1 MRTSSGRSTSSRLAV
16 SAAAILTALI
26 SVSAA
31 VQDGPPAEA
40 PLPSP
45 EPFLKESRARLQT
58 DAARRFGYSFR
69 ETQQRTSIDGNGRR
83 REEPATILE
92 SYPGL
97 PGEERWERVVQRKG
111 TQVPEAE
118 LKERDDERRRKA
130 ERYARKLTQES
141 AADRAKAARRAD
153 QDRRER
159 AVLVDDVFVVYA
171 VDMVGRER
179 IEGHDTIAFTLTPRP
194 QAKPRTRDGRMMKSF
209 RGRAWVSE
217 TDFELA
223 RLDVEAIETVSIG
236 LGLLARV
243 HKGTSLSFTRRK
255 VNGEAWLPARVQYEV
270 SARFLLLKR
279 FREGGVSEFS
289 DYRKFTVDTAADIQT
304 PRDTR

>member
-1 MRTSSGRSTSSRLAV
+1 MPTNEGDYPRRRLIGVVTLMAALAV
-16 SAAAILTALI
+16 SGAAQDRTA
-26 SVSAA
+26 
-31 VQDGPPAEA
+31 QEA
-40 PLPSP
+40 PLPP
-45 EPFLKESRARLQT
+45 LEPFLKEVRARLET
-58 DAARRFGYSFR
+58 DASRQYGYSYL
-69 ETQQRTSIDGNGRR
+69 ETQRRTAIDRSGRR
-83 REEPATILE
+83 REEPATIIE

-97 PGEERWERVVQRKG
+97 PGEDRWERVVQRKG
-111 TQVPEAE
+111 KPVSEAD
-118 LKERDDERRRKA
+118 LRQKDDERRRKA
-130 ERYARKLTQES
+130 ERYARDQTRETP
-141 AADRAKAARRAD
+141 ADRARAARQAD
-153 QDRRER
+153 ESRRER

-194 QAKPRTRDGRMMKSF
+194 QAKPRTRDGRMMRSF

-223 RLDVEAIETVSIG
+223 RLDVEAIEAVSIG

-243 HKGTSLSFTRRK
+243 HKGTTASFTRRK
-255 VNGEAWLPARVQYEV
+255 VNGEAWLPARTQYEV

-279 FREGGVSEFS
+279 FREGGASEFS
-289 DYRKFTVDTAADIQT
+289 NYRKFTVDTAADIAS

>member
-1 MRTSSGRSTSSRLAV
+1 MRTSSGRNTSRRLAV
-16 SAAAILTALI
+16 SAATILTALI
-26 SVSAA
+26 SLSAA
-31 VQDGPPAEA
+31 VQDGPPTEA
-40 PLPSP
+40 PLPAP
-45 EPFLKESRARLQT
+45 EPFLKEVRARLETNATRQ
-58 DAARRFGYSFR
+58 FGYSYL
-69 ETQQRTSIDGNGRR
+69 ETQRRTSIDRSGRR
-83 REEPATILE
+83 REDPATILE

-111 TQVPEAE
+111 KRVSEAD
-118 LKERDDERRRKA
+118 LKEKDDERRRKA
-130 ERYARKLTQES
+130 ERYARELTQES

-194 QAKPRTRDGRMMKSF
+194 QAKPRTRDGRMMRSF

-223 RLDVEAIETVSIG
+223 RLDVEAIEAVSIG

-289 DYRKFTVDTAADIQT
+289 DYRKFTVDTAADIES
-304 PRDTR
+304 PRETR

>member
-1 MRTSSGRSTSSRLAV
+1 MSKGDRPRRRLIGVVALGAVLAV
-16 SAAAILTALI
+16 SAAAQDQTA
-26 SVSAA
+26 
-31 VQDGPPAEA
+31 QDA
-40 PLPSP
+40 PLPAL
-45 EPFLKESRARLQT
+45 EPFLKEVRSRLET
-58 DAARRFGYSFR
+58 DAARQYGYSYL
-69 ETQQRTSIDGNGRR
+69 ETQRRTAIDRSGRR
-83 REEPATILE
+83 REEPATLIE

-97 PGEERWERVVQRKG
+97 PGEDRWERIVQRKG
-111 TQVPEAE
+111 KPVPETE
-118 LKERDDERRRKA
+118 LRKKDDERRRKA
-130 ERYARKLTQES
+130 ERYARDQGRETP
-141 AADRAKAARRAD
+141 ADRAKAARQAD
-153 QDRRER
+153 ESRRER

-179 IEGHDTIAFTLTPRP
+179 IEDHDTIAFTLTPRP
-194 QAKPRTRDGRMMKSF
+194 QAKPRTRDGRIMKSF

-223 RLDVEAIETVSIG
+223 RLDVEAVDTVSIG

-289 DYRKFTVDTAADIQT
+289 NYRKFTVDTASDIAS
-304 PRDTR
+304 PRETR